1 MQATLFKKSPLN
13 ILPYDGNAV
22 YENSFLSVQEAD
34 EHFHFFLN
42 NMPWKNDLVKLFG
55 KTIVT
60 ERKMAWFSDDLK
72 PYTYSGK
79 AHKSL
84 PFNEALH
91 ILRQKIE
98 MKTGATFNACLLN
111 LYQNGTQA
119 MGWHQ
124 DNEPEIREQ
133 SSIVSL
139 SLGAARPFQFRHIK
153 SGETV
158 KLILNHGSILN
169 MFGATQSF
177 WKHQL
182 PKALKVKEIRI
193 NLTFRNMK

>member
-1 MQATLFKKSPLN
+1 MQDILFKKSPLN

-22 YENSFLSVQEAD
+22 YQEFFLNVKEAD
-34 EHFHFFLN
+34 EFFHFFLN
-42 NMPWKNDLVKLFG
+42 NTPWKNDVVKLFG
-55 KTIVT
+55 KKIITA
-60 ERKMAWFSDDLK
+60 RKMAWFSNQQK
-72 PYTYSGK
+72 SYTYSGQT
-79 AHKSL
+79 HTSL
-84 PFNEALH
+84 PFTEPLH
-91 ILRQKIE
+91 LLRQKIE
-98 MKTGATFNACLLN
+98 MQTGATFNACLLN

-124 DNEPEIREQ
+124 DNESEIREQ

-158 KLILNHGSILN
+158 KLILHHGSILN
-169 MFGATQSF
+169 MFGETQNF

-182 PKALKVKEIRI
+182 PKAQKVKEIRI
-193 NLTFRNMK
+193 NLTFRDMI